1 MITNIK
7 IENIKGFGITNNSFD
22 LEIKPRKVN
31 ILVAPNGFG
40 KSSITAAFN
49 SLAKGKI
56 KVEETD
62 MHQKDTTLIPSLSI
76 VLDGVTLIA
85 NPTTN
90 TINKEITCFII
101 NNSSNRFKNI
111 RRILNN

>member
-56 KVEETD
+56 KVEEVN
-62 MHQKDTTLIPSLSI
+62 MHKKEHNPHSLSFYC
-76 VLDGVTLIA
+76 
-85 NPTTN
+85 P
-90 TINKEITCFII
+90 
-101 NNSSNRFKNI
+101 
-111 RRILNN
+111 